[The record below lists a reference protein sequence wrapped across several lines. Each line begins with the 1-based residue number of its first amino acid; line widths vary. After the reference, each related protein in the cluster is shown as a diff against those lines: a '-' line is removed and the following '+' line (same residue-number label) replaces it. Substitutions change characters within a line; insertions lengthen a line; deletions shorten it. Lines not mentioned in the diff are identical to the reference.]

1 MKRMLNIYI
10 ANDKTDI
17 EKKSFVQKLV
27 KSLKT
32 CYIPNIVRSVIS
44 EILYLKIF
52 CYCKIH
58 S

>member
-1 MKRMLNIYI
+1 MKRILSIYI

-44 EILYLKIF
+44 EILYLKFF
-52 CYCKIH
+52 CY
-58 S
+58 